1 MQTHLEENNKSAA
14 TISPGNRMRA
24 AFALAILADLVQI
37 AIFPLFV
44 EGAASPVDD
53 VLDLGMAGV
62 LSYLLGWQWEF
73 APSFLAKLV
82 PGVDFVPFWTLAVA
96 NVYRKSK
103 KLVAAADGNV
113 IEGQP
118 TGTTAR

>member
-1 MQTHLEENNKSAA
+1 MQTQLETSKQGAA
-14 TISPGNRMRA
+14 TISPGNRMRT
-24 AFALAILADLVQI
+24 AFALAIAADIVQI
-37 AIFPLFV
+37 ALFPLFI
-44 EGAASPVDD
+44 EGAASPADD

-103 KLVAAADGNV
+103 KAVAAGET
-113 IEGQP
+113 IEGQVSNSA
-118 TGTTAR
+118 AR

>member
-1 MQTHLEENNKSAA
+1 MQTELEVSKGAA

-24 AFALAILADLVQI
+24 AFALAVLADVVQI

-44 EGAASPVDD
+44 EGAASPADD

-62 LSYLLGWQWEF
+62 LSFLLGWQWEF
-73 APSFLAKLV
+73 APTFLAKLV

-103 KLVAAADGNV
+103 KLAGAADGI

-118 TGTTAR
+118 TGRAART